1 MIKHTYFICNPEKEP
16 ERYHSIVKQINEINM
31 TEYTFSCFFW
41 GNDITPEIRKQWC
54 KSDISMKYHG
64 RNMTSCPLNN
74 GEISLFLN
82 HIYCLKEIRK
92 KYTKGNFCIFE
103 SDVIFND
110 FYNTK
115 LQKVLEISKEFT
127 DIDIINIG
135 TGCEK
140 HNFSKNMT
148 LHKEKRNRCMEGI
161 IWTYHGICKFL
172 DYFEKE
178 NDIDAPIDTKIDVL
192 SEYIVGFNI
201 YWANPSLVYQG
212 SICGI
217 FKQTKV

>member
-1 MIKHTYFICNPEKEP
+1 MLI
-16 ERYHSIVKQINEINM
+16 
-31 TEYTFSCFFW
+31 
-41 GNDITPEIRKQWC
+41 
-54 KSDISMKYHG
+54 
-64 RNMTSCPLNN
+64 
-74 GEISLFLN
+74 
-82 HIYCLKEIRK
+82 
-92 KYTKGNFCIFE
+92 
-103 SDVIFND
+103 
-110 FYNTK
+110 TK

-172 DYFEKE
+172 YYFEKE